1 MQIAHTRDMYRAIIL
16 GLSVAFLPLALPSVV
31 EARPVPENF
40 TELTK
45 RLSPSVVNI
54 STAQTVEIG
63 EGDVPAFE
71 EGSPLE
77 RFNDFFGRRGRDGRV
92 AKALGSGFLIDAD
105 GHIITNNHVIE
116 GADLIEVSFPSGDTY
131 EAELIGRDPATDIA
145 VLRIDP
151 DTDIPHVSFG
161 DSDAAEVGE
170 WVIAIGNPFGY
181 SGSVAAGII
190 SARNRNISMGSYD
203 DFIQTDVAINQG
215 NSGGP
220 LFNMDGDVIGVNT
233 AILSPSGGSVGIS
246 FSVPA
251 DLAESVANQL
261 IEYGETRRGY
271 IGIRTQAVDRDL
283 ARAYGLDEAKGA
295 LIRAVVDDGPA
306 DKAGLQKGDLIL
318 KVGDREIDDTR
329 VLFRAVAEAPIDE
342 AIPVEYVRKR
352 RTRTTTV
359 TIERLEEEVSVE
371 EKLQREVEAGNA
383 ERTVGGLSVEALTP
397 EVRRAKRIAPDVQGV
412 RVVAVGKR
420 SRASGKILK
429 GDIIEEVAFEVVK
442 TPAEFEEAMTAALED
457 GEPVQLLINRGGNY
471 IFYALT
477 S

>member
-1 MQIAHTRDMYRAIIL
+1 MLRTLALAAAL
-16 GLSVAFLPLALPSVV
+16 LCSPLAA

-40 TELTK
+40 TALTK

-54 STAQTVEIG
+54 STAQTVEV
-63 EGDVPAFE
+63 GDDDAPAFE

-77 RFNDFFGRRGRDGRV
+77 RFNDFFGRRNRDGRV
-92 AKALGSGFLIDAD
+92 SKALGSGFLIDDA
-105 GHIITNNHVIE
+105 GHIVTNNHVIE
-116 GADLIEVSFPSGDTY
+116 GADLIEVSFPNGDTY

-145 VLRIDP
+145 VLQIEAD
-151 DTDIPHVSFG
+151 DSIPYVTFG

-220 LFNMDGDVIGVNT
+220 LFNMDGEVIGVNT

-251 DLAESVANQL
+251 DLAESVAEQL
-261 IEYGETRRGY
+261 IEFGETRRGY

-283 ARAYGLDEAKGA
+283 ARAYGLRDAEGA
-295 LIRAVVDDGPA
+295 LIRAVIADGPA

-318 KVGDREIDDTR
+318 KLGERDIADTR
-329 VLFRAVAEAPIDE
+329 TLFRAVAEAPIDQ
-342 AIPVEYVRKR
+342 ALPVEYIRKKKR
-352 RTRTTTV
+352 RTTTV
-359 TIERLEEEVSVE
+359 TIERLEEEVTDE
-371 EKLQREVEAGNA
+371 EKLRREVEAGNA
-383 ERTVGGLSVEALTP
+383 ERTVGGLSVEALTD
-397 EVRRAKRIAPDVQGV
+397 EVRRTRRVDPTVQGV
-412 RVVAVGKR
+412 RVVKVDR
-420 SRASGKILK
+420 NSRASGKILK
-429 GDIIEEVAFEVVK
+429 GDIIEEVAFEAVK
-442 TPAEFEEAMTAALED
+442 TPAEFEAAMTTALED

>member
-1 MQIAHTRDMYRAIIL
+1 M
-16 GLSVAFLPLALPSVV
+16 
-31 EARPVPENF
+31 
-40 TELTK
+40 
-45 RLSPSVVNI
+45 
-54 STAQTVEIG
+54 
-63 EGDVPAFE
+63 
-71 EGSPLE
+71 
-77 RFNDFFGRRGRDGRV
+77 
-92 AKALGSGFLIDAD
+92 
-105 GHIITNNHVIE
+105 
-116 GADLIEVSFPSGDTY
+116 
-131 EAELIGRDPATDIA
+131 
-145 VLRIDP
+145 
-151 DTDIPHVSFG
+151 
-161 DSDAAEVGE
+161 
-170 WVIAIGNPFGY
+170 
-181 SGSVAAGII
+181 
-190 SARNRNISMGSYD
+190 
-203 DFIQTDVAINQG
+203 
-215 NSGGP
+215 
-220 LFNMDGDVIGVNT
+220 
-233 AILSPSGGSVGIS
+233 
-246 FSVPA
+246 PA

-397 EVRRAKRIAPDVQGV
+397 EVRRAKRIAPHVQGV

-442 TPAEFEEAMTAALED
+442 TPAEFEEAMTAALEN

>member
-1 MQIAHTRDMYRAIIL
+1 MLRTLALASAL
-16 GLSVAFLPLALPSVV
+16 CLVPLAAQ
-31 EARPVPENF
+31 ARPVPDNF
-40 TELTK
+40 TALTK

-63 EGDVPAFE
+63 DDDVPSFE

-92 AKALGSGFLIDAD
+92 SKALGSGFLIDDA
-105 GHIITNNHVIE
+105 GHIVTNNHVIE
-116 GADLIEVSFPSGDTY
+116 GADLIEVSFPNGDTY
-131 EAELIGRDPATDIA
+131 EAELVGRDPATDIA
-145 VLRIDP
+145 VLRIEAD
-151 DTDIPHVSFG
+151 DDIPHVSFG
-161 DSDAAEVGE
+161 DSDDAEVGE

-220 LFNMDGDVIGVNT
+220 LFNMEGEVIGVNT

-246 FSVPA
+246 FSVPSE
-251 DLAESVANQL
+251 LAESVAGQL
-261 IEYGETRRGY
+261 IEFGETRRGY

-283 ARAYGLDEAKGA
+283 ARAYGLNEARGA
-295 LIRAVVDDGPA
+295 LIRAVIAEGPA

-318 KVGDREIDDTR
+318 KIGDRDIDDTR
-329 VLFRAVAEAPIDE
+329 VLFRAVADARID
-342 AIPVEYVRKR
+342 AVLPVEYIRKRKR
-352 RTRTTTV
+352 RTADI
-359 TIERLEEEVSVE
+359 TIARLEEEVTEE
-371 EKLQREVEAGNA
+371 EKLRREVEAGNA
-383 ERTVGGLSVEALTP
+383 ERTVGGLSVEALTD
-397 EVRRAKRIAPDVQGV
+397 EVRRARRVDPTAQGV
-412 RVVAVGKR
+412 RVVRVAR
-420 SRASGKILK
+420 NSRASGKILK
-429 GDIIEEVAFEVVK
+429 GDIIEEVAFEPVK
-442 TPAEFEEAMTAALED
+442 TPAEFEEAMTAALGE

-477 S
+477 G